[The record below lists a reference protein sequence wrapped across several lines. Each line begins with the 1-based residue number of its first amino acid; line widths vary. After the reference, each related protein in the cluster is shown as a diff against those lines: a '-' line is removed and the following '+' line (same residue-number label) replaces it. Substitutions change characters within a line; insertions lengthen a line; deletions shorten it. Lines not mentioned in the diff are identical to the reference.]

1 MKSLLF
7 SLILCLSFLGLRAQI
22 EFEQMLHSKHM
33 VIVQINTSTGEYDKL
48 ADLPYANYIF
58 LTDSYYLHSDESKPK
73 GDFNKVPWH
82 FKEQTTD
89 NKDIYL
95 KENNR
100 EVIIDYQEQTITFN
114 QNWNEVLQKYE
125 MILTVSS
132 FD

>member
-1 MKSLLF
+1 MISWLICRMLIIFFLLTVIICIVMNQSL
-7 SLILCLSFLGLRAQI
+7 
-22 EFEQMLHSKHM
+22 
-33 VIVQINTSTGEYDKL
+33 
-48 ADLPYANYIF
+48 
-58 LTDSYYLHSDESKPK
+58 K
-73 GDFNKVPWH
+73 GDFKKVPWH